1 MKRGFLP
8 PMIILLL
15 IFLFIMMLPLLLAW
29 IFPEFGWLLKVYFSI
44 IIFSFVRRILGGGIM
59 TYIVSGILIYI
70 FVFQLFWLFTPV
82 YMLYLIV
89 GMGLSGILVFGLPG
103 RGMGRRSGV
112 ARQ

>member
-1 MKRGFLP
+1 MKMGFLP
-8 PMIILLL
+8 PMILLLFILLFVML
-15 IFLFIMMLPLLLAW
+15 LPLFLAK
-29 IFPEFGWLLKVYFSI
+29 IFPEFDWILKAYFSI

-70 FVFQLFWLFTPV
+70 FVFQLFWLFTPA
-82 YMLYLIV
+82 YMLFLIV
-89 GMGLSGILVFGLPG
+89 GLGLSGIIVFGLPG